1 MAQVARYQPQ
11 RLFADHEAVKTFHG
25 LDPLTGLP
33 VLIYRFAGR
42 PSVKVGELKSEAIP
56 TILTSSF
63 ERGNFGGT
71 FERGRGQLVV
81 AYARGYE
88 PLNEAVRPHEV
99 VGLLRDSATAL
110 YDAARASVVHGDLRP
125 ERFLKANDHVMV
137 EGYGVPWS
145 IWDAASEFSAP
156 ERIGGASAKSDVFSW
171 AQSVRFLAGPYLP
184 REFGDLV
191 AACLDADPKNRPSA
205 ETIYKQIL
213 EPDEVIEEPP
223 APTSSPVSLPPSS
236 FDNLDFASD
245 EEEEFAKNPFANSLT
260 QGGQREGRG
269 APPSASSS
277 GEPRRGAG
285 RERIRRGATAT
296 RTEVRGEKDEP
307 LEAPLDLPF
316 DFGNDP
322 NERSR
327 LGKSARGRRTFLLI
341 ALLIGILILGALALF
356 NRSSLSAAAS
366 TEFIAELSTGVGAA
380 LGALTSIFTGDTAR
394 SGTYL
399 INVEVVP
406 ANVEAELFVVESP
419 AGSDLSAEQ
428 LVSVVPGSAVLDR
441 TGVWR
446 LQAQVGERRSE
457 IREVRVPDERSV
469 TFTLPWL
476 NAPAGQG
483 GE

>member
-11 RLFADHEAVKTFHG
+11 RLFADHEEVKTFHG

-88 PLNEAVRPHEV
+88 PLNETVRPHEV

-125 ERFLKANDHVMV
+125 ERFLKANDHVML

-145 IWDAASEFSAP
+145 VWDAASEFSAP

-191 AACLDADPKNRPSA
+191 AACLDADPKSRPSA

-213 EPDEVIEEPP
+213 RPNEVLEEPP
-223 APTSSPVSLPPSS
+223 APASSQASS
-236 FDNLDFASD
+236 FDNLDFSSH
-245 EEEEFAKNPFANSLT
+245 EEEEFSKNPFATSLA
-260 QGGQREGRG
+260 QGGQREVGDTPSSVSSYR
-269 APPSASSS
+269 APQTRR
-277 GEPRRGAG
+277 ERTRRGA
-285 RERIRRGATAT
+285 AT
-296 RTEVRGEKDEP
+296 RTEAKGGTDEP

-316 DFGNDP
+316 DFGSDP
-322 NERSR
+322 DRRSR
-327 LGKSARGRRTFLLI
+327 SAQGARGRRAFLLI
-341 ALLIGILILGALALF
+341 TLLIGILILGALALF
-356 NRSSLSAAAS
+356 NRSALGAATS

-380 LGALTSIFTGDTAR
+380 LGALTSVFTGDTAR

-406 ANVEAELFVVESP
+406 ANVQAELFVVESP
-419 AGSDLSAEQ
+419 AGSDLGTEQ
-428 LVSVVPGSAVLDR
+428 LVSIVPGSAVLDR

-457 IREVRVPDERSV
+457 IKEVRVPDERSV

-476 NAPAGQG
+476 NTPAGQDSQ
-483 GE
+483 